1 MPRVLKKTVKK
12 VGTSATTDVDVTRE
26 ISTIG
31 DSTDGEDYELPENV
45 LQSKKHNIVAKL
57 NKYQYKHDYKYKD
70 ATTNRLT
77 PGSTDIKVSCML
89 KEIGNQL
96 LQHETVR
103 TKYKDI
109 KSQLISSEQTRY
121 NTLDEL
127 LGRGWGLI
135 VKCYDTKDNQMS
147 EAAADYYFKIN
158 KERIQATCNNDVN
171 YQSLNSNAEKGEY
184 YLKYKVK
191 IQKRF
196 EEIYKLN
203 KALDIQKQRENTE
216 YLPISEQVDAS
227 SFLAAVKASKKL
239 DKDLGKNHLC
249 DNNHGTGSLIST
261 TSITRETTQQNETL
275 EISTGGAFKHFKTN
289 EGTYETIGQQLK
301 RLIDEEFI
309 NKNILKQFFQFS
321 LKGKECSEIVMQ
333 DTTKTLQW
341 DTTKAN
347 LIDQLKAHVEL
358 MFGIEVKRN
367 PAALLTNAMFFD
379 LVDKGIYK
387 VEEMV
392 DKLSKDKKTIVS
404 TGKMPMAIK
413 GAVPASVIIDIQM
426 GESTYDY
433 RYDYEDAPKGYKE
446 VRNLASKDEA
456 ILHDWL
462 KYKLQE
468 TLDEKVK
475 NIQSDPTIQELTN
488 CFQNLNMDVIGLNR
502 KQLKENEHMVLNSND
517 NKFSGGKIQWSKN
530 KSHIKCTLDKVNKIE
545 AKVFYNLIKDWYG
558 IELSCLNKDDFILL
572 KAAAEPQ
579 DPTLD
584 RDDYQGSFKLP
595 ATDTASEGA
604 VSKMKLLDYKQ
615 KYVLNHSKLKDS
627 VDKMSSNKM
636 ITTKLHEV
644 DEEINQAL
652 HKHLTAEELMST
664 LGKLLGLTNK
674 YKSSDEIMSCLKA
687 IHLGLKSSEKA
698 ICTNRLNLKD
708 PNKHFM
714 EGNKLS
720 IDDLFNG
727 VLDRVNETAIEN
739 NRQDILTTLQE
750 HYYDLQEQVNIVG
763 NTGI

>member
-1 MPRVLKKTVKK
+1 MPRVLKRTVKK
-12 VGTSATTDVDVTRE
+12 AGTNTTVDVDVTRE

-31 DSTDGEDYELPENV
+31 DSTDGEDYELPEDV
-45 LQSKKHNIVAKL
+45 LQSKKHNIIAKL
-57 NKYQYKHDYKYKD
+57 NKYQYKHEYRYKD
-70 ATTNRLT
+70 ATTNRLA
-77 PGSTDIKVSCML
+77 PGRTDIKVSCML

-96 LQHETVR
+96 LQHENIR

-109 KSQLISSEQTRY
+109 KSQLIPSQEQTRY
-121 NTLDEL
+121 NDLDEL

-135 VKCYDTKDNQMS
+135 VKCYNPKDNQMGK
-147 EAAADYYFKIN
+147 AAADYYFKIN
-158 KERIQATCNNDVN
+158 KEKIQQACSNDVN
-171 YQSLNSNAEKGEY
+171 YQNLNYDYKKGEY
-184 YLKYKVK
+184 YLQHKVD
-191 IQKRF
+191 IQESF

-227 SFLAAVKASKKL
+227 SFLASVKASKKL

-249 DNNHGTGSLIST
+249 DNNHGTGRLISG
-261 TSITRETTQQNETL
+261 TSITKKTTQQNETL
-275 EISTGGAFKHFKTN
+275 EISTGGAFKHLKTN

-301 RLIDEEFI
+301 RLIDKEFI

-321 LKGKECSEIVMQ
+321 LKGKECSEIVRLT
-333 DTTKTLQW
+333 TTKTLQW

-347 LIDQLKAHVEL
+347 LMDQLKTDIEL
-358 MFGIEVKRN
+358 IFGIEVKRN

-387 VEEMV
+387 IQ
-392 DKLSKDKKTIVS
+392 DIAD
-404 TGKMPMAIK
+404 KMPMAMK

-488 CFQNLNMDVIGLNR
+488 CFQNLNIGVIGMSR
-502 KQLKENEHMVLNSND
+502 KQLKENDHMTLNSND

-558 IELSCLNKDDFILL
+558 IELSYLNKDDLILL

-595 ATDTASEGA
+595 ASDTASEGVA
-604 VSKMKLLDYKQ
+604 SKMKSLDYKQ

-627 VDKMSSNKM
+627 VDKMDSSK
-636 ITTKLHEV
+636 ITTNKVNRV
-644 DEEINQAL
+644 DKAINQSL
-652 HKHLTAEELMST
+652 HLTAEELMST
-664 LGKLLGLTNK
+664 LGKLFGPTNLN
-674 YKSSDEIMSCLKA
+674 KSSDDIMSCLKA
-687 IHLGLKSSEKA
+687 IRLGLKSSEKT
-698 ICTNRLNLKD
+698 INTNKLNLKD
-708 PNKHFM
+708 PNQHFM
-714 EGNKLS
+714 EGNVLS

-739 NRQDILTTLQE
+739 NRQDILTTLQA
-750 HYYDLQEQVNIVG
+750 HSYDLQEQMDIIG
-763 NTGI
+763 DTGI